1 MAGNDG
7 VERGKRKGTNATG
20 PTDAQARQENPAP
33 AKRQRVSR
41 ACDQC
46 RAAREKCDGI
56 QPICFTCASSNRNC
70 SYTANPKK
78 RGIQPGYIRTLEL
91 ALAWT
96 FSNNPKAEDS
106 LVSFLNQADGR
117 SLLLGKD
124 SDSSNKLHR
133 KWRRSNFCK
142 NIDKVL
148 SGSELAP
155 EADRPL
161 SPASPEDDKPDD
173 DDFAADASV
182 ASPNG
187 TSNFPAPLKN
197 VGDGASQLGSPS
209 KYPPFEIRSSF
220 LPPSPARLRL
230 PSNLWRLFDVYF
242 AYTHSWFPI
251 AEKHDILKISYSYPE
266 DGLELSPK
274 GLGTGDH
281 AELWAILAI
290 ASVQES
296 AASSNNSQMEPTDN
310 SLLQPNDIYNAA
322 RDLIPTEQGAHEIGH
337 VKALL
342 LLALVNIG
350 ADRSR
355 AAWLQIGYAI
365 RIAMLL
371 GLHNS
376 TQRTDNFP
384 FTEERNPREKHVFL
398 ACFALDTIISAH
410 LGREPILKRE
420 HVTRVGLLAEDG
432 LEEWHPWVGC
442 PDFKPSTSN
451 PAQYNRSPVHTISTF
466 NNIVRILTVINDV
479 LRGSLDGHAA
489 SMHLQQ
495 WISSIPPSLK
505 AVYSSQQL
513 PAPTPTLFG
522 LRLIY
527 LLASMAF
534 AVPTA
539 VPVEAVVETL
549 LRYANAF
556 GTPAM
561 LPIFSP
567 MISLAGRSGAFEAL
581 PPDIRAKW
589 TSLLTNYRGLWRSY
603 EKPRA
608 HHRSTNSQAQAASE
622 SNFGTAISST
632 THTFPY
638 PSPASQNQS
647 SLSAY
652 SPQSFSLKN
661 SGAVDIMSPEY
672 SQVLGG
678 VQPAPQQ
685 QQQQTTT
692 GFPTRRNTIQSLA
705 PPALDKPPPQQQP
718 APTSNALANT
728 TNPDQQPPSSLE
740 RFTATSPN
748 DLDALFDELATLEGP
763 ERLDRQPQFMQ
774 NLGFAPDMSLSD
786 VLTPD
791 YSGLDSVFGSFMGRA
806 GAPGPNLDATGTAGD
821 QRRLSDET

>member
-1 MAGNDG
+1 MAGTDG
-7 VERGKRKGTNATG
+7 VERGKRKGTNAAG

-96 FSNNPKAEDS
+96 FSNDPKAEDA
-106 LVSFLNQADGR
+106 LVSFLNQSDGR
-117 SLLLGKD
+117 ALLLCKD
-124 SDSSNKLHR
+124 SDGSNKLHR
-133 KWRRSNFCK
+133 KWRRSSFCK

-148 SGSELAP
+148 SGTDVAP
-155 EADRPL
+155 DADRPL
-161 SPASPEDDKPDD
+161 SPTSPDDEKPDD
-173 DDFAADASV
+173 DDFAADNSV
-182 ASPNG
+182 QSPNG
-187 TSNFPAPLKN
+187 TTQSLSFNPAAPKNF
-197 VGDGASQLGSPS
+197 GDGASHLGSPS
-209 KYPPFEIRSSF
+209 KYQG
-220 LPPSPARLRL
+220 L

-266 DGLELSPK
+266 EGLNLSSK
-274 GLGTGDH
+274 GTGTGHH

-290 ASVQES
+290 ASVQEY
-296 AASSNNSQMEPTDN
+296 AASSNNTQPEPTND
-310 SLLQPNDIYNAA
+310 SSYLQPNDIYNAA
-322 RDLIPTEQGAHEIGH
+322 RDLIPVEQGTHEIGH

-365 RIAMLL
+365 RIGMLL
-371 GLHNS
+371 GLHGS
-376 TQRTDNFP
+376 TQRAENFP
-384 FTEERNPREKHVFL
+384 FSGERDPREKHVFL
-398 ACFALDTIISAH
+398 ACFALDTIVSAH

-466 NNIVRILTVINDV
+466 NNIVRILTIINDV

-505 AVYSSQQL
+505 AVYSNQQL

-567 MISLAGRSGAFEAL
+567 MISLAGRSGSFETL
-581 PPDIRAKW
+581 PSEIRSKW

-603 EKPRA
+603 ERPRTSP
-608 HHRSTNSQAQAASE
+608 RGNNGQAPAASD
-622 SNFGTAISST
+622 STLSAISST
-632 THTFPY
+632 SHTFPY
-638 PSPASQNQS
+638 PSPASQNQTS
-647 SLSAY
+647 ISASY
-652 SPQSFSLKN
+652 SPQSFTLKN
-661 SGAVDIMSPEY
+661 NAVDLMSPEY
-672 SQVLGG
+672 TQ
-678 VQPAPQQ
+678 
-685 QQQQTTT
+685 
-692 GFPTRRNTIQSLA
+692 
-705 PPALDKPPPQQQP
+705 
-718 APTSNALANT
+718 
-728 TNPDQQPPSSLE
+728 
-740 RFTATSPN
+740 RFTAASPN

-763 ERLDRQPQFMQ
+763 ERLDRQPQFLQ

-786 VLTPD
+786 VLTPE
-791 YSGLDSVFGSFMGRA
+791 YSGLDAVFGSFVGRSNTSHA
-806 GAPGPNLDATGTAGD
+806 GNLEPPGGD
-821 QRRLSDET
+821 QRRPSEST

>member
-1 MAGNDG
+1 MAGTDG

-106 LVSFLNQADGR
+106 LVSFLNQSDGR
-117 SLLLGKD
+117 ALLLGKD

-133 KWRRSNFCK
+133 KWRRSSFCK

-148 SGSELAP
+148 SGTDVAP
-155 EADRPL
+155 DTDRPL
-161 SPASPEDDKPDD
+161 SPTSPDDEKPDD
-173 DDFAADASV
+173 DDFAADNSV
-182 ASPNG
+182 QSPNG
-187 TSNFPAPLKN
+187 ATQSLSLNPAAPKNF
-197 VGDGASQLGSPS
+197 GDAASHLGSPS
-209 KYPPFEIRSSF
+209 KYQGFEIRSSF
-220 LPPSPARLRL
+220 SLTNPTKLRL

-266 DGLELSPK
+266 EGLELSSK
-274 GLGTGDH
+274 GMGTGDH

-290 ASVQES
+290 ASVQEC
-296 AASSNNSQMEPTDN
+296 AATSNNSNPEPTNDN
-310 SLLQPNDIYNAA
+310 SQLQPNDIYNAA
-322 RDLIPTEQGAHEIGH
+322 RDLIPTEQGSHEIGH

-365 RIAMLL
+365 RIGMLL

-376 TQRTDNFP
+376 TQRADNFP
-384 FTEERNPREKHVFL
+384 FSEERNPREKHVFL
-398 ACFALDTIISAH
+398 ACFALDTIVSAH

-505 AVYSSQQL
+505 AVYTNQQL

-581 PPDIRAKW
+581 PPEIRSKW
-589 TSLLTNYRGLWRSY
+589 TSLLTNYRSLWRSY
-603 EKPRA
+603 EKPR
-608 HHRSTNSQAQAASE
+608 TNPRGNNTQAQAANDSTL
-622 SNFGTAISST
+622 SAISST
-632 THTFPY
+632 SHAFPY

-647 SLSAY
+647 SISASY
-652 SPQSFSLKN
+652 SPQSFTLKN
-661 SGAVDIMSPEY
+661 NAVDLMSPEY
-672 SQVLGG
+672 TQVLGN
-678 VQPAPQQ
+678 VQQ
-685 QQQQTTT
+685 QT

-705 PPALDKPPPQQQP
+705 PPDKQP
-718 APTSNALANT
+718 AASL
-728 TNPDQQPPSSLE
+728 TNDQPSSME

-791 YSGLDSVFGSFMGRA
+791 YSGLDSVFGSFMGR
-806 GAPGPNLDATGTAGD
+806 GNTSHSGNLEPPVGD
-821 QRRLSDET
+821 QRRPSEST